1 MKKRYF
7 QIITLMEKQPA
18 ITQRDIAGR
27 LKISLAYVNQIL
39 FSMEQDGFLK
49 TSGFPAIGK
58 RALTIKA
65 HTEYAACKVDNAIIM
80 AAGFGSRFIPL
91 TYATPKGLLEVF
103 GERMIERQI
112 KQLQEAGITDIT
124 VVVGYLK
131 DTFEY
136 LIDKYNVKLVYNP
149 DFETKNNL
157 STLYHVRDRLK
168 NTYIL
173 SSDNWLRKNMYHS
186 YEYDSWYSS
195 IKINEKTDEWV
206 LQLGLHDRINKVK
219 VGGRNAWIMYGPV
232 YFSRAFSDTV
242 KPMIEEAYRRE
253 DTDNWYWEDV
263 LIRHLDRLTIFAN
276 KQPANQV
283 YEFESLEE
291 LRRFDTS
298 YMISTQNKWMELIS
312 RVFGQP
318 EMKIKNLRSLR
329 LGMTNKSFTF
339 ELNNNTYIF
348 RLPGAG
354 TEQLINRKQEYA
366 VYKAIEPLKISD
378 KVIYFDQSTGVK
390 ISRFEE
396 SMHIADP
403 NNPNDLDACMWIA
416 RTLHTSGIT
425 VPYRF
430 DFRERIHFYEQQ
442 AEAKHG
448 ILFYD
453 YAEVREKM
461 NTLLEL
467 LDSLQRPEALTHI
480 DLICDNFI
488 INDSEI
494 KLIDWEYAAM
504 CDPLVDIAMFAIYSY
519 FSEHQ
524 IRDLTRRYLQREPE
538 YEEQLCI
545 SIYVALS
552 GFLWALWT
560 CYKQALGENFGE
572 YGLKM
577 YRYAKDYY
585 KHVMQMTQSASIPC
599 PTKQNAHSDG
609 EYHEVPE
616 TE

>member
-1 MKKRYF
+1 
-7 QIITLMEKQPA
+7 
-18 ITQRDIAGR
+18 
-27 LKISLAYVNQIL
+27 
-39 FSMEQDGFLK
+39 
-49 TSGFPAIGK
+49 
-58 RALTIKA
+58 
-65 HTEYAACKVDNAIIM
+65 
-80 AAGFGSRFIPL
+80 
-91 TYATPKGLLEVF
+91 
-103 GERMIERQI
+103 
-112 KQLQEAGITDIT
+112 
-124 VVVGYLK
+124 
-131 DTFEY
+131 
-136 LIDKYNVKLVYNP
+136 
-149 DFETKNNL
+149 
-157 STLYHVRDRLK
+157 
-168 NTYIL
+168 
-173 SSDNWLRKNMYHS
+173 
-186 YEYDSWYSS
+186 
-195 IKINEKTDEWV
+195 
-206 LQLGLHDRINKVK
+206 
-219 VGGRNAWIMYGPV
+219 
-232 YFSRAFSDTV
+232 
-242 KPMIEEAYRRE
+242 
-253 DTDNWYWEDV
+253 
-263 LIRHLDRLTIFAN
+263 
-276 KQPANQV
+276 
-283 YEFESLEE
+283 
-291 LRRFDTS
+291 
-298 YMISTQNKWMELIS
+298 MELIS

-318 EMKIKNLRSLR
+318 EMQIKNLRPLR

-348 RLPGAG
+348 RIPGAG

-378 KVIYFDQSTGVK
+378 KLIYFDQSSGVK
-390 ISRFEE
+390 ISRFEDT
-396 SMHIADP
+396 MHAADP

-585 KHVMQMTQSASIPC
+585 KHVMQMTQSANIPC

-616 TE
+616 IE